1 MSKNNHLEEIE
12 LRSEEVQ
19 EILTKVPNW
28 MIRWGNTLF
37 LILFALLFLLS
48 WVIKY
53 PDVINSE
60 AIVTT
65 EIPPQK
71 QYAKITGKLDT
82 ILVKDNQTIKQNTPL
97 AIIENTAD
105 YKDVFF
111 LKSIVDTITLKKN
124 NFLFPIKEI
133 PILFLGDIEIAYA
146 NFENSYL
153 QYALNKK
160 LKPYSNDAV
169 ANSIKTTE
177 LKKQFKSLESQ
188 KNINKTELNFKKN
201 DLTRSKVLFD
211 KGVISAKQYEN
222 KQLDY
227 LKAERSYQNMSTLL
241 SQLRESIANSKRTS
255 RGAEIT
261 KVREEMILLKNTI
274 QAFNQLKKTIRDWEL
289 SYVFV
294 SKINGKVSFL
304 NYWSSNQTVV
314 KDDLVFTVLPVKK
327 SSFIARLKTP
337 SQNSGKIKIGQVVN
351 VKLNNYPKYEFG
363 VLKGKVKNISV
374 LPDRNGF
381 YNVEVKLDK
390 ELKTTYNKKIDF
402 KHEMPATAEI
412 IIEDLRLLERVFYNF
427 RELFTQS

>member
-227 LKAERSYQNMSTLL
+227 LKAERGYQNMSTLL

>member
-1 MSKNNHLEEIE
+1 MSKNNHLKKIE

-82 ILVKDNQTIKQNTPL
+82 ILVKDNQMIKQNTPI
-97 AIIENTAD
+97 AIIENAAD

-124 NFLFPIKEI
+124 SFLFPIKEI

-255 RGAEIT
+255 RGTEIT

-314 KDDLVFTVLPVKK
+314 KDDLVFTVLPIKK